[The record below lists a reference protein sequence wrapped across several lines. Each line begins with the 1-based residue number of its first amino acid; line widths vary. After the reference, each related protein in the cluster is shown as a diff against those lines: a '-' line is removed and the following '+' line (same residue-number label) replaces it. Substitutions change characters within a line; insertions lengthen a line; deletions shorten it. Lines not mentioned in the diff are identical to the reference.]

1 MLRVEGINVFYGM
14 LQATWAVS
22 LNADKNEIVTLVGA
36 NGAGK
41 SSIVKSIA
49 GLLRPRGGKIVF
61 DGLQVEKLPPHRIA
75 EAGVALVPEGRK
87 VFSGMTTLE
96 NLEMGAYL
104 VRNKKTR
111 TERIER
117 VFQLFPFLK
126 NRIKQKA
133 ETLSGGEQ
141 QMLAIGRALMGEPT
155 LMLLDEISQGLAPI
169 VVYSLFETVKQ
180 IGGSGVGVLL
190 VEQNISLA
198 LEIADRAYILE
209 GGHIVRHGNAQDLID
224 DEQIKKVYLGTA

>member
-1 MLRVEGINVFYGM
+1 M
-14 LQATWAVS
+14 
-22 LNADKNEIVTLVGA
+22 TLVGA

-49 GLLRPRGGKIVF
+49 GLLHPARGKIIF
-61 DGLQVEKLPPHRIA
+61 DGLQLDRLAPHKIA
-75 EAGVALVPEGRK
+75 EAGITLVPEGRK
-87 VFSGMTTLE
+87 VFSGMTALE

-104 VRNKKTR
+104 VQNKKDR
-111 TERIER
+111 DDRLGL
-117 VFQLFPFLK
+117 VYKLFPILK
-126 NRIKQKA
+126 QRTRQKA

-141 QMLAIGRALMGEPT
+141 QMLAISRGLMARPR

-180 IGGSGVGVLL
+180 IGRSGVSVLL
-190 VEQNISLA
+190 VEQNVSLA

-209 GGHIVRHGNAQDLID
+209 GGHITNHGNAQALIN
-224 DEQIKKVYLGTA
+224 DEQVKNAYLGTA